1 MTASAET
8 INGTFQRLMGL
19 SWEGDPEPRATVRLM
34 REHLHLMAR
43 WASALG
49 CEDAWPFFDV
59 AAKVQPEVRATT
71 AEVTT
76 LEQHL
81 RSLHLPNRVVNACI
95 WALHWDQV
103 KALPAVA
110 CFALPDPFEPLLA
123 MFEQGG
129 RFTTEHGYVDVEGA
143 AFRLGRLTD
152 HLPARADGAEPL
164 SLS

>member
-1 MTASAET
+1 MTQTAET
-8 INGTFQRLMGL
+8 TNGTFQRLMAL
-19 SWEGDPEPRATVRLM
+19 TWEGAPNPRAMVRLM
-34 REHLHLMAR
+34 REHLRLMAR

-59 AAKVQPEVRATT
+59 AAKVQPEARASA

-103 KALPAVA
+103 KALPEAA
-110 CFALPDPFEPLLA
+110 RFALPDPFEPLLA

-129 RFTTEHGYVDVEGA
+129 RFTTEHGYVDLDGA
-143 AFRLGRLTD
+143 AFRLGRLSD
-152 HLPARADGAEPL
+152 HLPESGAFVAPT
-164 SLS
+164 SP

>member
-1 MTASAET
+1 MTVTAET
-8 INGTFQRLMGL
+8 TNGTFRRLMGL
-19 SWEGDPEPRATVRLM
+19 SWEGAPDPRMMVRLM

-49 CEDAWPFFDV
+49 CEDAWPFFDI
-59 AAKVQPEVRATT
+59 AAKVQPEARAST
-71 AEVTT
+71 AEVTP

-110 CFALPDPFEPLLA
+110 SFALPDPFEPLLA

-129 RFTTEHGYVDVEGA
+129 RFTTEHGYVDLDGA
-143 AFRLGRLTD
+143 AFRLGRLSD
-152 HLPARADGAEPL
+152 HVGTPT
-164 SLS
+164 ST

>member
-1 MTASAET
+1 MTVTAET
-8 INGTFQRLMGL
+8 TNETFRRLMGL
-19 SWEGDPEPRATVRLM
+19 SWEGAPDPRMMVRLM
-34 REHLHLMAR
+34 REHLRLLAR

-49 CEDAWPFFDV
+49 CEDAWPFFDI
-59 AAKVQPEVRATT
+59 AAKVQPEVRAST

-81 RSLHLPNRVVNACI
+81 RSLHLPNRVVNACM

-103 KALPAVA
+103 KALPEAA
-110 CFALPDPFEPLLA
+110 RFALPDPFEPLLA

-143 AFRLGRLTD
+143 AFRLGQLSD
-152 HLPARADGAEPL
+152 HLLESGAFVAPT
-164 SLS
+164 SP

>member
-1 MTASAET
+1 MIASTTPEE
-8 INGTFQRLMGL
+8 GTFHRLMRL
-19 SWEGDPEPRATVRLM
+19 SCQGDPEPRAMVRLM

-59 AAKVQPEVRATT
+59 AAKVQPEARASA

-110 CFALPDPFEPLLA
+110 SFALPDPFEPLLA

-143 AFRLGRLTD
+143 AFRLGRLSD
-152 HLPARADGAEPL
+152 HLGTSTGA
-164 SLS
+164 